1 MRMKKEYCK
10 PQVFTITFEEMC
22 LPLKGTWGKRG
33 DPYVDVFE
41 DDFDGNGK
49 GANDGFF
56 DEYDEFF
63 DE

>member
-1 MRMKKEYCK
+1 MKKKYVK
-10 PQVFTITFEEMC
+10 PEIVSMTFDEMC

-33 DPYVDVFE
+33 DPYEGVIE
-41 DDFDGNGK
+41 DDFEGDGK
-49 GANDGFF
+49 GANGGFF

>member
-41 DDFDGNGK
+41 DDFEGDGK